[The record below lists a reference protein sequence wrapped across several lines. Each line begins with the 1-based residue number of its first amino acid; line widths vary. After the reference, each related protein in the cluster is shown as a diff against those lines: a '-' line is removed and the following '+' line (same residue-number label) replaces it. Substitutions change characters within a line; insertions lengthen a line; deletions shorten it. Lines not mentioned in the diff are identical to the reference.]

1 LTGNKLTVNI
11 FSIAYRQM
19 QNCRY
24 NICGLA
30 YIFMARLSFLFA
42 SLFVLP
48 ALAGCITQN
57 ITVDDENR
65 TLPLTGGSGQNI
77 GEGTTTTVR
86 IRDFVYNPSALTVR
100 QGGTVTWVN
109 DDTVPHTV
117 TGNGF
122 DSGQIA
128 PGGSFTFR
136 FPSAGT
142 FSYYCSI
149 HPAMA
154 GTVTVQD
161 GLSPAGSPSGR
172 QGPSGSEGLPIIVEL
187 KNQSFSLQALA
198 INEGTTVVFDN
209 DDTIAHAITGPG
221 IVDSGA
227 IYPGGSYPHTF
238 MQEGTYVYRLA
249 LYPENAITITVQRN
263 VS

>member
-1 LTGNKLTVNI
+1 
-11 FSIAYRQM
+11 
-19 QNCRY
+19 
-24 NICGLA
+24 
-30 YIFMARLSFLFA
+30 MARLSFLFA

-65 TLPLTGGSGQNI
+65 AIPSIGGSGQDI